1 MNQSTSEQ
9 ATGLLEGLR
18 QSLESDGYGM
28 VVEPAE
34 AGLQITVSANSDTC
48 SDCLVPVGVFK
59 NIVSTMLEK
68 GGLVVDQIDVT
79 YPSSGI
85 H

>member
-1 MNQSTSEQ
+1 MNESTSQQ
-9 ATGLLEGLR
+9 ATGLLDGLR

-34 AGLQITVSANSDTC
+34 SGIHVTVSANSDTC
-48 SDCLVPVGVFK
+48 SDCLVPVGVFR

-68 GGLVVDQIDVT
+68 GGLVVDQIDIT
-79 YPSSGI
+79 YPTSGV